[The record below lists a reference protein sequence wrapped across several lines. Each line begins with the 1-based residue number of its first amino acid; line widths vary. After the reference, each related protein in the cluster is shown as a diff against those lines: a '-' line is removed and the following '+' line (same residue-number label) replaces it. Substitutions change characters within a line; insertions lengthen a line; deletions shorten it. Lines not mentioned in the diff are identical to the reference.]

1 MRRDYELE
9 VDGLCVRAA
18 YDDACVEGVLVP
30 ILQRWTRLR
39 DERGSRVVA
48 FLSAPP
54 GTGKTT
60 LAHMLE
66 HLSHERKDVAD
77 VQVASLDG
85 FHYHQSYL
93 ETHWADVGGV
103 LTRLADVKGTLETFD
118 LEGLLGKLTELRSE
132 ESSLWPAYSRS
143 IHDVVDDALTVS
155 SDVVLV
161 EGNWLLSTEGA
172 WEAVAGLADDTVF
185 VSADAPDLRERLV
198 ARKQR
203 GGLSR
208 EGAEL
213 WFERSDGPNIERLMS
228 HHHEG
233 RVKLRMT
240 RDGGY
245 VWDGA

>member
-1 MRRDYELE
+1 MSWSPQQD
-9 VDGLCVRAA
+9 AA
-18 YDDACVEGVLVP
+18 LAAVADWLKVGSPQVF
-30 ILQRWTRLR
+30 RLF
-39 DERGSRVVA
+39 GYA
-48 FLSAPP
+48 

-143 IHDVVDDALTVS
+143 IHDVVDDALEVS
-155 SDVVLV
+155 GDVVLV

-198 ARKQR
+198 SRKQR

-245 VWDGA
+245 VWDRA

>member
-103 LTRLADVKGTLETFD
+103 LSKIFPDGHVEPVKPAPAIAKKKTLA
-118 LEGLLGKLTELRSE
+118 
-132 ESSLWPAYSRS
+132 A
-143 IHDVVDDALTVS
+143 
-155 SDVVLV
+155 
-161 EGNWLLSTEGA
+161 
-172 WEAVAGLADDTVF
+172 
-185 VSADAPDLRERLV
+185 
-198 ARKQR
+198 
-203 GGLSR
+203 
-208 EGAEL
+208 
-213 WFERSDGPNIERLMS
+213 
-228 HHHEG
+228 
-233 RVKLRMT
+233 
-240 RDGGY
+240 
-245 VWDGA
+245 